1 MTNGNKKGSPKG
13 RETSCAGFFEKSL
26 EMSDTRSRLAMEAS
40 QTGVVEWHIK
50 SNTFFFDDIAA
61 NVLMVGGTAAL
72 CANDFLEQVAA
83 DDRGRVLLFF
93 NELLVDEH
101 LGVRSIRFKL
111 DADADGDGHELELL
125 GQMMDDGLKG
135 PCFIGVVY
143 NLAPQNVS
151 DHTIALDE
159 HAYKHLFDN
168 VNANFALHE
177 IILNDEGKAID
188 YRFLD
193 VNSALAE
200 TVGLKPNDM
209 IGKTARELFP
219 STEQYWVDKFA
230 QVADSGKAAV
240 YENYSVEI
248 NRHYEMKIFSPRKG
262 LFGILATDITDQVVS
277 RSNLKQLKDHFEQ
290 LFNLYPDAVSISRM
304 SDGFFVDVN
313 VGYSFLTGY
322 ARNEVIGKTSKDI
335 DIWVN
340 HHERDVYVDI
350 LVEKGECFD
359 FVSEFRCKDG
369 RIFFGQIS
377 AVLLYTYDAPHILSV
392 TRDITRNKQDE
403 EALRESERA
412 LRQSQEVA
420 RLGTYKL
427 DFKTGLWVSSSILND
442 IFGIDDS
449 TVKDIALWETIIH
462 PKWRDRMVAYLQE
475 HIIVNHERFDKEYKI
490 INQKTKAEL
499 WIHGLG
505 ELLFDEDGNLL
516 YMLGTIQNIDSR
528 KRAEII
534 IQEQNKELSEL
545 NTTKNKLFSIIAH
558 DLRNPFSALLGFSEM
573 LMGSIEA
580 YDKDNIRKLASHM
593 HTMSMQT
600 YVLLEN
606 LLEWFQIQTGH
617 LAPKLNADDLKSI
630 LHHVVLL
637 ARELA
642 LRKGIGVFD
651 DIQPNTMVVCDIDM
665 TRTVIR
671 NLVFNAIKFTSYG
684 GKIMISAT
692 SNDSEVQVSVSDT
705 GVGISGEVV
714 PKLFSI
720 DKNNVTNGTNNETGS
735 GLGLHICK
743 ELVEKQGGRIWVE
756 SELGKGSV
764 FYFTLPIG
772 KLLSKV

>member
-1 MTNGNKKGSPKG
+1 MTNGSKNGSSKG
-13 RETSCAGFFEKSL
+13 RETSCAGFFEKPL
-26 EMSDTRSRLAMEAS
+26 EKSDDRSRLAMEAS
-40 QTGVVEWHIK
+40 QMGAFEWQVK
-50 SNTFFFDDIAA
+50 SNTFFLDVMAA
-61 NVLMVGGTAAL
+61 NILKVGRAASM
-72 CANDFLEQVAA
+72 CANDFFEKVAQ
-83 DDRGRVLLFF
+83 DDRASVLLFF
-93 NELLVDEH
+93 NELLADEQF
-101 LGVRSIRFKL
+101 GVKSIRFKW
-111 DADADGDGHELELL
+111 DIDEDCFVHELEIR
-125 GQMMDDGLKG
+125 GQMMDKGQEG

-143 NLAPQNVS
+143 KSTSINNS
-151 DHTIALDE
+151 DNTIALDE

-177 IILNDEGKAID
+177 IILNGDGKALD

-200 TVGLKPNDM
+200 SVGLNPNDM

-219 STEQYWVDKFA
+219 STEQYWLDKFA

-240 YENYSVEI
+240 YENYSVEVD
-248 NRHYEMKIFSPRKG
+248 RHYEMKIFSPRKG
-262 LFGILATDITDQVVS
+262 LFGILATDITEQVMS
-277 RSNLKQLKDHFEQ
+277 RNNLKQLKDHFEQ

-322 ARNEVIGKTSKDI
+322 ARNEVIGKTSMDI

-340 HHERDVYVDI
+340 HHERDVFVEI
-350 LVEKGECFD
+350 LVTKGECFD

-369 RIFFGQIS
+369 KIFFGQIS

-392 TRDITRNKQDE
+392 TRDITRHKQDE

-442 IFGIDDS
+442 IFGIDDP

-462 PKWRDRMVAYLQE
+462 PEWRDAMVSYLQE
-475 HIIVNHERFDKEYKI
+475 HIITNHERFDKEYII

-558 DLRNPFSALLGFSEM
+558 DMRNPFSALLGFSEM
-573 LMGSIEA
+573 LMGNIDTF
-580 YDKDNIRKLASHM
+580 DKDDIRKLASHM
-593 HTMSMQT
+593 HAVSMQT

-617 LAPKLNADDLKSI
+617 LVPKLNADDLKSI
-630 LHHVVLL
+630 VHHVVLL

-642 LRKGIGVFD
+642 LRKGIGVFE
-651 DIQPNTMVVCDIDM
+651 DIQPNVMVVCDVDM

-671 NLVFNAIKFTSYG
+671 NLVFNAIKFTSHG
-684 GKIMISAT
+684 GEIRVSAT
-692 SNDSEVQVSVSDT
+692 STYSEVQVSVSDT

-756 SELGKGSV
+756 SEPGKGSV

-772 KLLSKV
+772 KP